1 MTAID
6 RYEDRNIQVWDYT
19 LHNYFRRP
27 ATSWHKVADQAIR
40 VMSLHVPSFITSS
53 SKRAAFIYRVVPT
66 IVMENQL
73 NIGLRHSPPNRGAYQ
88 SRRQRLLGL
97 FFSIWFALLVLSSP
111 SRPADANDC
120 CIVFVLPVVP
130 GAGSPLVWVVSY

>member
-73 NIGLRHSPPNRGAYQ
+73 NAHEHRAYVTRRPIEELTRAGDNVSWVFFFLSGLPSLS
-88 SRRQRLLGL
+88 SRRRRGPLMLMIVV
-97 FFSIWFALLVLSSP
+97 SSSSSP
-111 SRPADANDC
+111 
-120 CIVFVLPVVP
+120 
-130 GAGSPLVWVVSY
+130 